1 MAEID
6 KIYILKKKKYMYGPY
21 TTESLKQNVIK
32 QGDMI
37 WYEGLKDWQPVE
49 EIDFFQNLLAIQR
62 IIMSPKNRS
71 LKNFLVYNICYY

>member
-49 EIDFFQNLLAIQR
+49 EIDFFAKFIGN
-62 IIMSPKNRS
+62 SKDNNEPKKS
-71 LKNFLVYNICYY
+71 FFKKLFGL

>member
-49 EIDFFQNLLAIQR
+49 EMDFFAEFVGKTKDNKVTKKSFFKKFFGL
-62 IIMSPKNRS
+62 
-71 LKNFLVYNICYY
+71 